1 MKKPVVSDAAPQA
14 IGPYSQAIDAGGFVF
29 VSGQI
34 PLDPAGKL
42 VTGPVAE
49 QTERVIKNLAAIL
62 AAADLSLA
70 NVVKTT
76 VYMTDLG
83 QFAAMNEVYARHFQ
97 EPFPARATVQVGA
110 LPKGAAVEIDV
121 VAVRA

>member
-1 MKKPVVSDAAPQA
+1 M
-14 IGPYSQAIDAGGFVF
+14 
-29 VSGQI
+29 SGQI
-34 PLDPAGKL
+34 PLDAGGRL
-42 VTGPVAE
+42 VTGSVAE

-97 EPFPARATVQVGA
+97 EPFPARATSRSVRC
-110 LPKGAAVEIDV
+110 PKAPPSRSTRWPFGPSS
-121 VAVRA
+121 

>member
-1 MKKPVVSDAAPQA
+1 MKKVIVSDAAPQA
-14 IGPYSQAIDAGGFVF
+14 IGPYSQAIDAGGVVF

-34 PLDPAGKL
+34 PLEPGGKL
-42 VTGPVAE
+42 TAGTVPE
-49 QTERVIKNLAAIL
+49 QTERVIKNIAAIL

-110 LPKGAAVEIDV
+110 LPKGVAVEIDA